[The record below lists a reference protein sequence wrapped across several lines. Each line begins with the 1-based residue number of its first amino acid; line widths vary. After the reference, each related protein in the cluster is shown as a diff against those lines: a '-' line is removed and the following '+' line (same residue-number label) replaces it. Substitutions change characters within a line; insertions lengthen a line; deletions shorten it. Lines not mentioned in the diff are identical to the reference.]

1 MSFKGGL
8 AMDEPNP
15 QAFAEKIIANVSRVL
30 VGKEEAVELALV
42 ALGCEGHLLVE
53 DVPGVGKTMLA
64 RSLARSL
71 GLSFNRIQCTPDLL
85 PSDITGVSVFNP
97 KEGSFSFRPGPVMA
111 NIVLVDEINRATP
124 RTQSGLLEVMGE
136 RQVTVDGQTLPLPF
150 PFMVLAT
157 NNPIEFEGTFPLPEA
172 QLDRFLMRIALGY
185 PNPDQERQVLARMEK
200 EHPLNNLKPV
210 VSPEE
215 ILRLIQA
222 AREVFVEDSLRSYI
236 VEIVNRTRRHPR
248 IELGASPRGSIA
260 LFQASRVRAVLRGR
274 NYVLPEDIKYLAP
287 FILAHRLVLTTE
299 AFARDEKDIH
309 IVEEILATTP
319 VPTEE
324 ALNA

>member
-1 MSFKGGL
+1 MSQ
-8 AMDEPNP
+8 PSP
-15 QAFAEKIIANVSRVL
+15 QEIAEKIIGNIGRVL

-64 RSLARSL
+64 RSLACSL

-97 KEGSFSFRPGPVMA
+97 KEGSFFFRRGPVMA

-136 RQVTVDGQTLPLPF
+136 RQVTVDGQTFALPYPF
-150 PFMVLAT
+150 LVLAT

-185 PNPDQERQVLARMEK
+185 PNPDEERQVLARMEK
-200 EHPLNNLKPV
+200 EHPIKKLQQV

-215 ILRLIQA
+215 IVRFIQA
-222 AREVFVEDSLRSYI
+222 AKEVFVEDTLRSYI
-236 VEIVNRTRRHPR
+236 VELVNRTRLHPCL
-248 IELGASPRGSIA
+248 ELGASPRGSIA

-287 FILAHRLVLTTE
+287 FILSHRLVLTAE
-299 AFARDEKDIH
+299 ASARGEKSLH
-309 IVEEILATTP
+309 IIKEILDSTS